1 MRMSD
6 PAEAGECLRAFDR
19 LLNGADCMMLREVK
33 NGGRGV
39 VETVLVSFSKW
50 GWAFSWT
57 FIWVLIRYPIQ
68 DPIRTKILQKSVFF
82 EV

>member
-19 LLNGADCMMLREVK
+19 LLNGAGCMRVQEAK

-39 VETVLVSFSKW
+39 VETVLVSFSK
-50 GWAFSWT
+50 
-57 FIWVLIRYPIQ
+57 
-68 DPIRTKILQKSVFF
+68 
-82 EV
+82 